1 MYIYR
6 CTYTDTHTHTY
17 AHTWCIHLHL
27 QKQAHIHSYRHKC
40 MHSNIADKLVI
51 FQCGWSFGTW
61 MSNLNIQTD
70 CFMTTWQEWP
80 SGLNMFELP
89 SKPFTNETL
98 MLFLIDAVNPPAAWP
113 CQILAKNPSGQR
125 SFSGSE
131 VPLAVDA
138 GYAQIETWN
147 HTFRVAGLFKTTA
160 VTTFPSCRLVRWVQ
174 WELVQLLLSR
184 LEDMVDGNKY
194 LLK

>member
-1 MYIYR
+1 
-6 CTYTDTHTHTY
+6 
-17 AHTWCIHLHL
+17 
-27 QKQAHIHSYRHKC
+27 
-40 MHSNIADKLVI
+40 
-51 FQCGWSFGTW
+51 
-61 MSNLNIQTD
+61 
-70 CFMTTWQEWP
+70 
-80 SGLNMFELP
+80 MFELP
-89 SKPFTNETL
+89 SKPFTTETL

-125 SFSGSE
+125 SFSGS
-131 VPLAVDA
+131 
-138 GYAQIETWN
+138 GN

-184 LEDMVDGNKY
+184 LEDMVDGKKY